1 MWVRLPSW
9 RRNAALRLQ
18 GKEKDVRVCVSC
30 RQTRP
35 KRELIRVA
43 RHFESGEVRI
53 FPEPL
58 TDEVSRKYHGRSAY
72 VCSDS
77 PDCVQQ
83 ARKRNRVGRS
93 LRAPVDAEIYT
104 QLAQLVQ
111 SPGAP
116 PEPQPDAPGG
126 RPSSAG
132 EPDSTPGARPVSL
145 GCHATYTTPS
155 HSLRY

>member
-1 MWVRLPSW
+1 MWVRPPSW
-9 RRNAALRLQ
+9 GRNSALRLQ

-43 RHFESGEVRI
+43 RHFESGEVRV

-83 ARKRNRVGRS
+83 AHKKNRVGRS
-93 LRAPVDAEIYT
+93 LRAPVAAEIYT

-111 SPGAP
+111 PPEAP

-126 RPSSAG
+126 RPSSVG
-132 EPDSTPGARPVSL
+132 EPDSTAGALPVSL
-145 GCHATYTTPS
+145 GRHATDSTSS
-155 HSLRY
+155 HSLKY